1 MKTKSIKIRNLTIG
15 AGAPIAVQSMTKT
28 LTTDVNATIK
38 QIQSL
43 EKCGCEIVR
52 ISIPDETSLK
62 AFEKIREKTDI
73 PLVADIHFNYR
84 LALGAIDAGADKIR
98 INPANI
104 GSWSRVVE
112 IINKAKKKKIPI
124 RIGINAGSFKNI
136 KVDIAEETMK
146 MVKKFEEEKFYDL
159 VLAVKS
165 SNVLETINAYR
176 KISKLTNYPLHI
188 GITEAGTEFS
198 GTIKSSVGL
207 GVLLAEGIGDTIRVS
222 LSAEP
227 EREVAVAYEILK
239 SLGLRK
245 HGVEIISCPT
255 CSRTDINIVKIAKEI
270 EKQTQNL
277 NKNIKIAIMGCA
289 VNGPGEASHAD
300 IGIAGGKGEA
310 LLFKNGKTIKKI
322 AEATIVKSLLEELN
336 NF

>member
-1 MKTKSIKIRNLTIG
+1 MKTKQIKIRNLTIG
-15 AGAPIAVQSMTKT
+15 GGAPVAVQSMTKT

-52 ISIPDETSLK
+52 ISIPDEASLK
-62 AFEKIREKTDI
+62 AFEKIRKKTDI
-73 PLVADIHFNYR
+73 PIVADIHFNYR

-112 IINKAKKKKIPI
+112 IINNAKKKNIPI
-124 RIGINAGSFKNI
+124 RIGVNAGSFKNI

-207 GVLLAEGIGDTIRVS
+207 GILLAEGIGDTIRIS

-227 EREVAVAYEILK
+227 EREVIVAYEILK

-255 CSRTDINIVKIAKEI
+255 CSRADIDIVKIAKEI
-270 EKQTQNL
+270 EEKTQNL
-277 NKNIKIAIMGCA
+277 NKNLKIAIMGCA

-310 LLFKNGKTIKKI
+310 LLFKKGKIIKKL
-322 AEATIVKSLLEELN
+322 AEKDIVKSFLDELSA
-336 NF
+336 